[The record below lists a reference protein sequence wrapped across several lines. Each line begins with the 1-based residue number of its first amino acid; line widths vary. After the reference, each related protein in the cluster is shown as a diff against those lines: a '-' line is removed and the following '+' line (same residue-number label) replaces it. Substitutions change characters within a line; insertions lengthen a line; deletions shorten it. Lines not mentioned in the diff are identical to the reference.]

1 MTKQQ
6 RQAREGKKIGTVLT
20 VAFHAVLLLVLG
32 ISGFKLIYPP
42 PPEQGIL
49 LEIPLEEVPKPVI
62 KQLSREPRAPK
73 ADPDKEVNIVQKA
86 KAPLQAEKS
95 NAGKAT
101 TAQGKGDVPVTEPK
115 REVDKRALFPSADNK
130 KDTKQAQT
138 SEKIENDLKA
148 GHSQGNTDS
157 GPVTGQP
164 SVRLEGR
171 SVVGSLPKPK
181 YEVNKSGV
189 VVVKIVVDETGKVTN
204 AIPGQSGTTVN
215 DPTLWQA
222 AKTAALKA
230 RFSPTSSAGSSISSG
245 NAGSGTGTTG
255 TGSGS
260 SGNAGS
266 GSSGTGSGISTP
278 ASAQVGYITYV
289 FTLK

>member
-20 VAFHAVLLLVLG
+20 VAFHAVLLIVLG

-49 LEIPLEEVPKPVI
+49 LEIPLEEVSKPVV

-73 ADPDKEVNIVQKA
+73 ADPEKEVNIVQKA
-86 KAPLQAEKS
+86 KAPLQSEKS

-101 TAQGKGDVPVTEPK
+101 TAQGKGDVPIAEPK

-138 SEKIENDLKA
+138 SEKIENDLRA

-230 RFSPTSSAGSSISSG
+230 RFSPTSNSSTT
-245 NAGSGTGTTG
+245 GSGTGTTG
-255 TGSGS
+255 SSSGS

-266 GSSGTGSGISTP
+266 GISTP
-278 ASAQVGYITYV
+278 TSAQVGYITYV

>member
-1 MTKQQ
+1 MYSMTKQQ

-230 RFSPTSSAGSSISSG
+230 RFSPTSNS
-245 NAGSGTGTTG
+245 SGTGTTG
-255 TGSGS
+255 TGFGS

-278 ASAQVGYITYV
+278 TSAQVGYITYV

>member
-20 VAFHAVLLLVLG
+20 VAFHAVLLFVLG

-42 PPEQGIL
+42 PAEQGIL
-49 LEIPLEEVPKPVI
+49 LEIPLEEVQKPVV

-73 ADPDKEVNIVQKA
+73 ADPEKEVNIVQKA
-86 KAPLQAEKS
+86 KAPLQSEKS

-101 TAQGKGDVPVTEPK
+101 TAQGKGDVPIAEPK

-230 RFSPTSSAGSSISSG
+230 RFSPSSNGS
-245 NAGSGTGTTG
+245 
-255 TGSGS
+255 
-260 SGNAGS
+260 AGS
-266 GSSGTGSGISTP
+266 GSSGSSGSSASSGTAGAGTP
-278 ASAQVGYITYV
+278 TSAQVGYITYV

>member
-1 MTKQQ
+1 MYSMTKQQ

-230 RFSPTSSAGSSISSG
+230 RFSPTSNS
-245 NAGSGTGTTG
+245 SGTGTTG

-278 ASAQVGYITYV
+278 TSAQVGYITYV

>member
-230 RFSPTSSAGSSISSG
+230 RFSPTSNS
-245 NAGSGTGTTG
+245 SGTGTTG
-255 TGSGS
+255 TGFGS

-278 ASAQVGYITYV
+278 TSAQVGYITYV

>member
-230 RFSPTSSAGSSISSG
+230 RFSPTSNS
-245 NAGSGTGTTG
+245 SGTGTTG

-278 ASAQVGYITYV
+278 TSAQVGYITYV

>member
-1 MTKQQ
+1 MYSMTKQQ

-222 AKTAALKA
+222 ARTAALKA
-230 RFSPTSSAGSSISSG
+230 RFSPTSNS
-245 NAGSGTGTTG
+245 SGTGTTG

-278 ASAQVGYITYV
+278 TSAQVGYITYV

>member
-230 RFSPTSSAGSSISSG
+230 RFSPTSNS
-245 NAGSGTGTTG
+245 SGTGTTG

-260 SGNAGS
+260 SSNAGS

-278 ASAQVGYITYV
+278 TSAQVGYITYV